1 MIKSAIFKYENH
13 QQVERSRR
21 GKQGSARSGY
31 VIATGERAPYG
42 YIYVSEPHKGWL
54 VIDEEEARVVRQI
67 YTWVDA
73 GYTVVRGQ

>member
-1 MIKSAIFKYENH
+1 MIKSAISKYENH
-13 QQVERSRR
+13 QRVERSRR